1 MNKANKLNNFNHK
14 NLQILKTL
22 KNLVMNKN
30 SLTHKL
36 ILLIEIN

>member
-14 NLQILKTL
+14 NLQTLKTL

-30 SLTHKL
+30 SLNHKL